1 MDFRTTSLADLVADV
16 TARRVSARELVE
28 HALARID
35 AVNRRVNA
43 FVAVD
48 ADGAL
53 AAADDV
59 DRRVA
64 AGEEVGRLAGI
75 PIGVKD
81 LEDAIGFVTTRRL
94 GHPRGRR
101 TLDARLG
108 ARVAPEG
115 RRRRRRRQ
123 DQHARVRA
131 QAPDRQSDL
140 RHHPQPVGPGAHTG
154 RLVGGNVGGARVRDG
169 AARDRVGWW
178 WVDPHPVDGDRAVRT
193 EAVARTSADCR
204 SGRAGMAPPLHPW
217 RHGSPHP

>member
-1 MDFRTTSLADLVADV
+1 MDFRTTRSRISSPTSRPGAS
-16 TARRVSARELVE
+16 RRGNSSSTHSPGSTTL
-28 HALARID
+28 
-35 AVNRRVNA
+35 NPRVNA

-64 AGEEVGRLAGI
+64 AGEEVGPLAGI

-81 LEDAIGFVTTRRL
+81 LEDAVGFVTTDGSATHAHDAPSTRDSVLVSRL
-94 GHPRGRR
+94 Q
-101 TLDARLG
+101 
-108 ARVAPEG
+108 G
-115 RRRRRRRQ
+115 RRRDRRRQ

-154 RLVGGNVGGARVRDG
+154 RLVGWNVGGARVRDG
-169 AARDRVGWW
+169 AARDRVGRR
-178 WVDPHPVDGDRAVRT
+178 WVDPHPVVGDRAVRA
-193 EAVARTSADCR
+193 EAVARTGPHGR
-204 SGRAGMAPPLHPW
+204 PGRAGMAPPLHPW